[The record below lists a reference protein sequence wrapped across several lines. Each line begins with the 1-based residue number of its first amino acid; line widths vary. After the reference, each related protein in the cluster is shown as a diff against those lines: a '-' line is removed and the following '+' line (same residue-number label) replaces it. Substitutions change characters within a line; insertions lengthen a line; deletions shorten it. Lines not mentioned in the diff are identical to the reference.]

1 MLNESRFIISAVS
14 DVFPQVFII
23 FLPMPTLWPCH
34 ITSFKM
40 FNLKIAS
47 LLPTES
53 RLQRRECTD
62 DIVSLLLFS
71 MAVVS
76 SFPVPPSSVFVL
88 CLVWDM
94 TISGGALNDLDCSFS
109 NGSELILCQCRF
121 GTPLLDNRLYNI
133 YRQCLRLSRERF
145 Y

>member
-23 FLPMPTLWPCH
+23 FLPMPTLRPCH

-47 LLPTES
+47 LLSTES

-62 DIVSLLLFS
+62 DIVSLLRFS

-88 CLVWDM
+88 CLV
-94 TISGGALNDLDCSFS
+94 
-109 NGSELILCQCRF
+109 
-121 GTPLLDNRLYNI
+121 
-133 YRQCLRLSRERF
+133 
-145 Y
+145 